1 MVLLRGR
8 PLFLFDDRR
17 ALVRIPLRL
26 LASVVGSVAALWAV
40 SALQSALAF
49 PFLFPSFVAIVL
61 VSAGFAGTSY
71 GILTVVLFGAGYEFL
86 YMEPRNAFGVD
97 DPHMIAVLVAYGV
110 AGVVVALVGGALRRA
125 YARLREEHRAVTT
138 IHAQREDIL
147 RALSHDVRSPL
158 GVITTSAA
166 MLARDPEDPAV
177 VRRRARAIE
186 KSGARV
192 ADMLGELV
200 DTAHLESGHLPL
212 ERTAV
217 DLASFV
223 AELRGH
229 LGDALPL
236 DRVTFAVPGGLSA
249 AYVDPRSFERILV
262 NLLSNALKYA
272 PSPTP
277 VVLGAAAQDGNIV
290 VSVADRGPGISQQDL
305 PHIFEKYY
313 RASGTQKKEGLG
325 IGLYSARLLVQAHGG
340 RIWAES
346 APGKGTTFYVALPT
360 APPEGRPVAASASTG
375 RRPPAAVPPYRQAPT
390 ATGNDSGSLA
400 PTRDE

>member
-1 MVLLRGR
+1 VLLRGR
-8 PLFLFDDRR
+8 PLYLFDDRR

-26 LASVVGSVAALWAV
+26 LASVVGAAAALWAV
-40 SALQSALAF
+40 QALQSALAF

-86 YMEPRNAFGVD
+86 YMAPRNAFGLD
-97 DPHMIAVLVAYGV
+97 DPHMVAALVAYGV
-110 AGVVVALVGGALRRA
+110 AGLIVAGVGGALRKA

-138 IHAQREDIL
+138 IHDQREDLL
-147 RALSHDVRSPL
+147 RVLSHDVRSPL

-166 MLARDPEDPAV
+166 MLARDAEDPAV

-192 ADMLGELV
+192 ADMLGDLV

-229 LGDALPL
+229 LGDTLPL
-236 DRVTFAVPGGLSA
+236 DRVTFAVPGSLPA
-249 AYVDPRSFERILV
+249 AYVDPHGLERILV

-277 VVLGAAAQDGNIV
+277 VVLGATAHDGNVV

-325 IGLYSARLLVQAHGG
+325 IGLYSARLLVEANGG
-340 RIWAES
+340 RIWVDS
-346 APGKGTTFYVALPT
+346 APGKETTFYVTLPT
-360 APPEGRPVAASASTG
+360 APAEKRPFAASASSG
-375 RRPPAAVPPYRQAPT
+375 RRPPAAVLPYRQEPT
-390 ATGNDSGSLA
+390 TAGSDSGTPRA
-400 PTRDE
+400 RREE